1 MALIRNDLVC
11 NGSLVEPPSAA
22 LKGYLWVA
30 DPRQVSFFCTAK
42 RKSPKKRPPRRRRP
56 SRYASR
62 SAGKPGAHILVRPFA
77 LPLAALTPVLLAR
90 IGARLT
96 RRALIKSASGSNR
109 RRATPPILAAMLG
122 GVYGDP
128 KATPIWP
135 LPFTDVSDQQV
146 LSIGHGLM
154 GFAPTPR
161 RSEPSS
167 GTRSGE
173 VASLLFEPEPRCLRP
188 DRKS

>member
-96 RRALIKSASGSNR
+96 RRAAFKNR
-109 RRATPPILAAMLG
+109 PPAPGGRAPRPPAG
-122 GVYGDP
+122 
-128 KATPIWP
+128 
-135 LPFTDVSDQQV
+135 
-146 LSIGHGLM
+146 
-154 GFAPTPR
+154 PR
-161 RSEPSS
+161 GR
-167 GTRSGE
+167 
-173 VASLLFEPEPRCLRP
+173 VF
-188 DRKS
+188 

>member
-96 RRALIKSASGSNR
+96 RRALIKRASGSNR

-154 GFAPTPR
+154 GFVPTPVGASR
-161 RSEPSS
+161 AAERAQGKSRASCSSPS
-167 GTRSGE
+167 R
-173 VASLLFEPEPRCLRP
+173 VVKRPAS
-188 DRKS
+188 